1 MLNIV
6 KIIILIINH
15 RSIQQSRNMPEAFDT
30 LYKVIKSTNFGI
42 NVLYQDTQIQ
52 TVASYSIKQSANFPL
67 LFSVLSFSNILY
79 VYFGS
84 VSKGVDTSVLG
95 LSREEALNKPYIASM
110 GIYVFR
116 KDVLLKLLR
125 YVLLNLHLPH
135 FLCQGLV
142 VWYIGI

>member
-1 MLNIV
+1 M
-6 KIIILIINH
+6 
-15 RSIQQSRNMPEAFDT
+15 
-30 LYKVIKSTNFGI
+30 
-42 NVLYQDTQIQ
+42 Q
-52 TVASYSIKQSANFPL
+52 TVASYIKQYSANFPL

-95 LSREEALNKPYIASM
+95 LSREEALIKPYIASM

-125 YVLLNLHLPH
+125 YVLLNLHLSH
-135 FLCQGLV
+135 FLCEGLV